1 MASDEQRATLLH
13 SALVKASECEKCFWQ
28 DNGFKSF
35 LKCLC
40 PRYNTCRLSKGDNL
54 NDCTLVKPFGH
65 MFSDDD
71 TEAVDC
77 QSRGRGSPHDA
88 PPSPSGVRGVSKDI
102 IQGVKESNT
111 AERGR
116 EWSKEAETSEK
127 SPVVEH
133 RDGSFVDPMA
143 ELSIAK
149 ALDGETGTGWT
160 IIEKGLK
167 RNLPE
172 EESQGPEKESKKRP
186 RSNTCELDC
195 GRSPTI
201 APCRLCER
209 RCCRECLEG
218 DFKCDGGTGEFQCKE
233 CDPWQTSSLVQ
244 PRIWFIPATWAL
256 ARDPAQLSLDH
267 PGNYFIPVPPALVE
281 PLSLYLR

>member
-1 MASDEQRATLLH
+1 MASDEKRARLLH
-13 SALVKASECEKCFWQ
+13 SALVKASECEKCSWKA
-28 DNGFKSF
+28 NGIKGCRE
-35 LKCLC
+35 CLG
-40 PRYNTCRLSKGDNL
+40 PHYDTCRLNSTNLPIFNLMNKGGNF
-54 NDCTLVKPFGH
+54 NDWTLIRAFRD
-65 MFSDDD
+65 MFSDAA

-77 QSRGRGSPHDA
+77 QIGEVVVRSRGRGSPHDA
-88 PPSPSGVRGVSKDI
+88 PPSPSGVRGVSKDL
-102 IQGVKESNT
+102 IQGVKESKT

-116 EWSKEAETSEK
+116 EWSKEAEKSEK
-127 SPVVEH
+127 SPVVEN

-143 ELSIAK
+143 VLSIAK

-160 IIEKGLK
+160 IIGTGPK

-218 DFKCDGGTGEFQCKE
+218 DFKCDGGAGE
-233 CDPWQTSSLVQ
+233 
-244 PRIWFIPATWAL
+244 
-256 ARDPAQLSLDH
+256 
-267 PGNYFIPVPPALVE
+267 
-281 PLSLYLR
+281 

>member
-13 SALVKASECEKCFWQ
+13 SALVKASECEKCSWQ

-40 PRYNTCRLSKGDNL
+40 PHYNTCRLSKGDNL

-133 RDGSFVDPMA
+133 CDGLFVDPMA

-244 PRIWFIPATWAL
+244 PRIWFIPATQAW
-256 ARDPAQLSLDH
+256 DPAQLSLDH
-267 PGNYFIPVPPALVE
+267 PGNYFIPVPPALLE
-281 PLSLYLR
+281 PLSRSSC

>member
-88 PPSPSGVRGVSKDI
+88 PPSPSGVRGVSKDL
-102 IQGVKESNT
+102 IQGVKESKT

-116 EWSKEAETSEK
+116 ERSKEAEKSEK
-127 SPVVEH
+127 ARWLKIV
-133 RDGSFVDPMA
+133 MA
-143 ELSIAK
+143 
-149 ALDGETGTGWT
+149 
-160 IIEKGLK
+160 
-167 RNLPE
+167 
-172 EESQGPEKESKKRP
+172 
-186 RSNTCELDC
+186 RSWI
-195 GRSPTI
+195 RW
-201 APCRLCER
+201 PC
-209 RCCRECLEG
+209 
-218 DFKCDGGTGEFQCKE
+218 
-233 CDPWQTSSLVQ
+233 
-244 PRIWFIPATWAL
+244 
-256 ARDPAQLSLDH
+256 
-267 PGNYFIPVPPALVE
+267 
-281 PLSLYLR
+281 